1 MWSVHDIGASI
12 WKNQRQMTIP
22 PRDDDDL
29 SHDNRSLGGGPGRV
43 GTRVVDDVDRAILR
57 ELTAEG
63 RLSVNELAGR
73 VNVSR
78 ATAYK
83 RVARLE
89 ADGVITGYTAL
100 VDPHAAGR
108 DLAALLLI
116 TVAQA
121 HWRVVRDQLTRL
133 PGLEYLGLAAGRIDF
148 VALVRVA
155 DVNEL
160 RDVVL
165 DRLHEIDGVQDSQ
178 TLFLLD
184 EDGHP
189 AVSRWPRPAA

>member
-1 MWSVHDIGASI
+1 MSRPTFDS
-12 WKNQRQMTIP
+12 NDSS
-22 PRDDDDL
+22 DDDPSSAL
-29 SHDNRSLGGGPGRV
+29 QTGRV
-43 GTRVVDDVDRAILR
+43 ATRVVDQVDEAILQ

-63 RLSVNELAGR
+63 RLSINELAGR

-89 ADGVITGYTAL
+89 EDGVITGYTAL

-121 HWRVVRDQLTRL
+121 HWRVVREQLSHL

-155 DVNEL
+155 DVTEL

-189 AVSRWPRPAA
+189 AVSRWPDAAR